1 MSASP
6 SLDPTADHPFGKSDL
21 ELPYKHTPAGRMT
34 SGDAPILPEERPRSV
49 PQLAPGTVPGL
60 VRRPKRVVTKEQS
73 ADQASG
79 LFGQPPGTP
88 IPPVPVIERVAEI
101 AAERPAW
108 LWPGRI
114 RRGELTM
121 LFGEPCSGKSFVAMD
136 IVARVSRGDVFP
148 GADSSPHRKP
158 PPGQAL
164 MVVSSETH
172 RFEIHDRLVAA
183 GADTYQVFLAQTVKE
198 VDMQASKATAYPFN
212 LPEQLGEIEA
222 ILRTNRNLQLVVIDS
237 LENMLDGVS
246 GARAIRQLLLNLDR
260 LAQRFNVAMLVVQ
273 PFTGRPRWGNEL
285 RNLGPAP
292 FLAVPRTIWGI
303 GRRSPEPG
311 SARMMYPLKLTH
323 QAEGV
328 LQEFEIQEGRIAWS
342 EGEEPTSSLRAA
354 EPTGDPQ
361 ERITKFDQA
370 SVRLGELLQ
379 NGPVATFRLQAQM
392 EQEGFSWRTCER
404 VKKAMKIGSALM
416 PPLIPEDGCRYAW
429 FLKSQR
435 PDLAKNGGA
444 ARKTPKQPLSDMERI
459 EALHQLEQAKLK
471 SLGPGGLPVGM
482 KTSADELLE
491 MQDYRSMSVPQLM
504 ANLVMQRL
512 ATCKSPEE
520 LQKAAD
526 VWSVMDQDDLWLNT
540 HGIQPAKKKK
550 KKATDG

>member
-1 MSASP
+1 
-6 SLDPTADHPFGKSDL
+6 
-21 ELPYKHTPAGRMT
+21 
-34 SGDAPILPEERPRSV
+34 
-49 PQLAPGTVPGL
+49 
-60 VRRPKRVVTKEQS
+60 
-73 ADQASG
+73 
-79 LFGQPPGTP
+79 
-88 IPPVPVIERVAEI
+88 
-101 AAERPAW
+101 
-108 LWPGRI
+108 
-114 RRGELTM
+114 
-121 LFGEPCSGKSFVAMD
+121 
-136 IVARVSRGDVFP
+136 
-148 GADSSPHRKP
+148 
-158 PPGQAL
+158 
-164 MVVSSETH
+164 
-172 RFEIHDRLVAA
+172 
-183 GADTYQVFLAQTVKE
+183 
-198 VDMQASKATAYPFN
+198 
-212 LPEQLGEIEA
+212 
-222 ILRTNRNLQLVVIDS
+222 
-237 LENMLDGVS
+237 
-246 GARAIRQLLLNLDR
+246 
-260 LAQRFNVAMLVVQ
+260 MLVVQ

-471 SLGPGGLPVGM
+471 NLGPGGLPVGM

-491 MQDYRSMSVPQLM
+491 MQDYSSMSVPQLM

-526 VWSVMDQDDLWLNT
+526 VWSVMDQDALWLNT

-550 KKATDG
+550 KATEG